1 VGVYFYEYMDLRQLR
16 YFTETAET
24 GSMTAAA
31 KRCQISQPSLSQQIM
46 SLEEEIGEQLME
58 RRPRGIE
65 LTAAG
70 ELLLRHA
77 MRLLREE
84 SILREQLRARSEL
97 QRGKI
102 HFGIIPTL
110 APYLLPRL
118 LTTFQREYPSIE
130 IEFIEDRTSSLIQEV
145 VAGRIE
151 FAILSDVPEQ
161 DLNKYSLQVDE
172 LFQETLLLAVP
183 EGHPLAHQSA
193 APTAECLPAEE
204 LIHLKDGH
212 CLRDQVLQ
220 ACGLRRCD
228 SRLQC
233 DQLETAIAMVA
244 ANLGVAVVPQLAVEG
259 RSVPNVSF
267 RAFASPVPQ
276 RQIYRLQRSGTHLTK
291 AAQKLLEAS
300 LFQ

>member
-1 VGVYFYEYMDLRQLR
+1 MDLRQLR
-16 YFTETAET
+16 YFTEAAET

-31 KRCQISQPSLSQQIM
+31 KRCRISQPSLSQQIM

-77 MRLLREE
+77 KRLLHEE
-84 SILREQLRARSEL
+84 SVLREQLRARSEL
-97 QRGKI
+97 QLGKI

-110 APYLLPRL
+110 APYLLPRMFS
-118 LTTFQREYPSIE
+118 TFQREYPSIE
-130 IEFIEDRTSSLIQEV
+130 IEVIEDRTSALIQEI

-151 FAILSDVPEQ
+151 FAILSDVAEK
-161 DLNKYSLQVDE
+161 DLNKYSLQVE
-172 LFQETLLLAVP
+172 TLFQEALLLAVP
-183 EGHPLAHQSA
+183 EGHPLAQQSE
-193 APTAECLPAEE
+193 APTAECLPADE

-220 ACGLRRCD
+220 ACGLRQCD

-244 ANLGVAVVPQLAVEG
+244 ANLGVAVVPQLAVAG
-259 RSVPNVSF
+259 RSAANVCF
-267 RAFASPVPQ
+267 RAFAKPMPQ
-276 RQIYRLQRSGTHLTK
+276 RTIYRLHRSGTQLTK
-291 AAQKLLEAS
+291 ATQKLLQAS
-300 LFQ
+300 LFEKYH